1 MKKLVSIAVFFLF
14 GVSQMAVAQNKQVLY
29 EFDQIPQTLL
39 LNPGSKV
46 NYKFTVGNP
55 LLSGIYFRAGLT
67 GIMVSDIFKNDGV
80 DANIKFRNALDK
92 ITVDDYIQFNSQI
105 EIINGGFRLDE
116 KNYISAGFYT
126 EIDIFGNMPKD
137 ILTLLNEGNAGHI
150 NKRFLLSQVNL
161 KADASSVLH
170 FGLSRKVSEKLNI
183 GARLK
188 IYSGVANVTSTNN
201 RGSFATRL
209 GQDNIYRHSLNGMN
223 ASAYTSGLDVENDG
237 EGEEGDEVSSLLQRA
252 FLGGNLG
259 LGVDIGFSYRLNEQT
274 EITASLLDLGF
285 VSYSKNNR
293 NFNITG
299 SYFFSGIDFQFD
311 GNNEDYWEDLNEDF
325 QEKVPLVESSGSYAV
340 MRPFK
345 FNASVKHMWEK
356 TRKLR
361 SCYDMN
367 YNDYFMNGF
376 GAQLFSI
383 ARPTGL
389 KWALTGFYERRFLA
403 GLMGK
408 LTYTIDDFSYSNF
421 GAGLSAKMGKVNI
434 YTAIDNIFGLQNL
447 ANTNSVSF
455 QIGVNLIFR

>member
-1 MKKLVSIAVFFLF
+1 MKKLVSIALFFF
-14 GVSQMAVAQNKQVLY
+14 GISKIIMAQNKQVLY

-67 GIMVSDIFKNDGV
+67 EITVSDFFKKDGV
-80 DANIKFRNALDK
+80 DANIKFRNALNR

-105 EIINGGFRLDE
+105 EVLNGGFRLDE

-137 ILTLLNEGNAGHI
+137 ILTLLNEGNAAYI
-150 NKRFLLSQVNL
+150 NKRFLVSQVNL

-170 FGLSRKVSEKLNI
+170 FGVSRKVNEKLNI
-183 GARLK
+183 GTRLK
-188 IYSGVANVTSTNN
+188 IYSGVANLTSTDN
-201 RGSFATRL
+201 RGSFTTRL
-209 GQDNIYRHSLNGMN
+209 GQDNIYRHYLNGLN
-223 ASAYTSGLDVENDG
+223 LLAYSSGFYSKNN
-237 EGEEGDEVSSLLQRA
+237 EGENEEIEISSLMQRS

-259 LGVDIGFSYRLNEQT
+259 LGIDIGFSYQLNEQT
-274 EITASLLDLGF
+274 ELTASLLDLGF
-285 VSYSKNNR
+285 VSYSKDNR

-299 SYFFSGIDFQFD
+299 SYFFSGIDFKFD
-311 GNNEDYWEDLNEDF
+311 GNNPNYWEDLSKDF
-325 QEKVPLVESSGSYAV
+325 QDKVPLEENSESYSV

-345 FNASVKHMWEK
+345 FNASIKHKWGK
-356 TRKLR
+356 TRTLA
-361 SCYDMN
+361 SCHDMN
-367 YNDYFMNGF
+367 YNDYFMNGL

-383 ARPTGL
+383 SRPTGL

-408 LTYTIDDFSYSNF
+408 LTYTIDDFSYTNI
-421 GAGLSAKMGKVNI
+421 GAGLSAKMGKVNL
-434 YTAIDNIFGLQNL
+434 YTVVDNIFGLQNI
-447 ANTNSVSF
+447 ADTNSVSF
-455 QIGVNLIFR
+455 QIGMNLIFR